1 MFCGSIRLD
10 AYSPDVRRQI
20 HRHFERR
27 VRSLPQYVIKGGLV
41 VVSGGCNGVWR
52 LVAAGGSPRRYLR
65 HQAAETQ
72 RRSIC
77 ASCAGVS
84 HSQPEGGSP
93 ERPVVGSFPSPNCG
107 LIPMGL
113 PGSMH
118 VKLWR
123 TGMQGHTP
131 INGFPPVAR
140 IGDVATLPTS
150 PLVANDRVA
159 LPLHPRVCSGVGLF
173 ADIAQN
179 RSKARLDSRQ
189 DPAVASAWPEA
200 LPDGPTAR
208 MIFAWESSLGGIIES
223 GCYAHLHA

>member
-1 MFCGSIRLD
+1 M
-10 AYSPDVRRQI
+10 RR
-20 HRHFERR
+20 R
-27 VRSLPQYVIKGGLV
+27 G
-41 VVSGGCNGVWR
+41 
-52 LVAAGGSPRRYLR
+52 ATGGSPRRYLG

-93 ERPVVGSFPSPNCG
+93 ERPVAGSFPSPNCG

-113 PGSMH
+113 PQSMY
-118 VKLWR
+118 VDLWR

-131 INGFPPVAR
+131 IDGFPPVAR

-159 LPLHPRVCSGVGLF
+159 LPLHPPGVCSGVGLL

-189 DPAVASAWPEA
+189 GPAAVASAWSEA
-200 LPDGPTAR
+200 FPDVPAAR
-208 MIFAWESSLGGIIES
+208 VIFAWESSLGGIISS